1 MHTFNVDGTNLA
13 IIANGMS
20 LGVWK
25 FTHGH
30 LRLELLALGRASLH
44 LDVEVPLLVLLLNL
58 DRGSYSQHVEKSQL
72 KINIVERSD
81 GPTPPEGRR

>member
-1 MHTFNVDGTNLA
+1 
-13 IIANGMS
+13 MS

-44 LDVEVPLLVLLLNL
+44 LDVEVPLLVQLLHLQVEGDVVEL
-58 DRGSYSQHVEKSQL
+58 EQTGS
-72 KINIVERSD
+72 
-81 GPTPPEGRR
+81 PE

>member
-1 MHTFNVDGTNLA
+1 
-13 IIANGMS
+13 MS

-58 DRGSYSQHVEKSQL
+58 DTVKYKHNQLEKL
-72 KINIVERSD
+72 EAAKAA
-81 GPTPPEGRR
+81 